1 MNRFI
6 FLILLVLIGCT
17 DRTLAPIISRAAQTG
32 TIEKIF
38 VATSRERNQSGNFA
52 GGRGADVSYLTLDVA
67 VPPKHQAGKIRT
79 PSKTPNLDKE
89 FAIAGRRDFDA
100 QEEFVT
106 GLKQSIAQSPDG
118 SREVTIYVHGYNN
131 SFSDGAFRV
140 AQLMYDFEIPGTAV
154 HYSWP
159 SAANPLG
166 YTHDRDSVLFAR
178 DGLEQLLRDVRA
190 AKPSRIV
197 LIGHSMGTL
206 LIMEALRQIDIA
218 DPGWSKRAIGG
229 VILISPDIDIDVFKS
244 QAGRISGLPKPFA
257 IFVSQKDRALRLSA
271 RLNGSS
277 ARLGRISDPA
287 ELAELPVTLVDVS
300 EFANTPAAHFT
311 LGTSPALIT
320 LLGDAQALEK
330 AFSRDRAGTSGL
342 LPGTLLTVQN
352 ATQLILSPALLLTNE
367 ARCAKNGVSRR
378 GRC

>member
-1 MNRFI
+1 MTRFI
-6 FLILLVLIGCT
+6 ILSLLVLVGCS
-17 DRTLAPIISRAAQTG
+17 DRTLAPIVARAALTG
-32 TIEKIF
+32 SIEKVF
-38 VATSRERNQSGNFA
+38 VATSRDVNPLGNFD
-52 GGRGADVSYLTLDVA
+52 GARRPDLSYLMLDVA
-67 VPPKHQAGKIRT
+67 VPPEHEAGKIRP
-79 PSKTPNLDKE
+79 PSKTPKLERE
-89 FAIAGRRDFDA
+89 FSIAARKDYGANKDFTAELRRAIAQD
-100 QEEFVT
+100 
-106 GLKQSIAQSPDG
+106 SSG

-131 SFSDGAFRV
+131 SFSDGAFRT

-178 DGLEQLLRDVRA
+178 DGLERLLRDVRA
-190 AKPSRIV
+190 AGPSRIV

-218 DPGWSKRAIGG
+218 DPGWSQRAIGG
-229 VILISPDIDIDVFKS
+229 VILISPDIDIDVFKT
-244 QAGRISGLPKPFA
+244 QAGRIAGLPEPFA
-257 IFVSQKDRALRLSA
+257 IFVSQKDRALSLSA

-320 LLGDAQALEK
+320 LLSDAEALQK
-330 AFSRDRAGTSGL
+330 AFSRDRAGSAGL

-367 ARCAKNGVSRR
+367 AQCANNGIQRR

>member
-1 MNRFI
+1 MNRFV

-17 DRTLAPIISRAAQTG
+17 DRTLAPIVSRALQTG

-38 VATSRERNQSGNFA
+38 VATSRDRNPMGNFA
-52 GGRGADVSYLTLDVA
+52 GARSEDLSYLTLQVA
-67 VPPKHQAGKIRT
+67 VPPGHEAGKIRT
-79 PSKTPNLDKE
+79 PSKTPKLDTE
-89 FAIAGRRDFDA
+89 FTIAARSDYDGRSGFISDLRRN
-100 QEEFVT
+100 
-106 GLKQSIAQSPDG
+106 IAQNESG

-131 SFSDGAFRV
+131 SFSDGAFRI
-140 AQLMYDFEIPGTAV
+140 AQLMYDFELPGTAV

-178 DGLEQLLRDVRA
+178 DGLEQLLRDVRSA
-190 AKPSRIV
+190 GPSRIV
-197 LIGHSMGTL
+197 LIGHSMGSL
-206 LIMEALRQIDIA
+206 LIMEALRQIEIA
-218 DPGWSKRAIGG
+218 SPGWSERAIGG
-229 VILISPDIDIDVFKS
+229 VILISPDIDIDVFKT
-244 QAGRISGLPKPFA
+244 QAGRIAGLPEPFA
-257 IFVSQKDRALRLSA
+257 IFVSQKDRALSLSA

-287 ELAELPVTLVDVS
+287 ELAELSITLVDVS

-320 LLGDAQALEK
+320 LLGDAQALER
-330 AFSRDRAGTSGL
+330 AFDSDQAGSSGL

-367 ARCAKNGVSRR
+367 AQCAENGISRR

>member
-1 MNRFI
+1 VNRI
-6 FLILLVLIGCT
+6 VFLILLVLIGCS
-17 DRTLAPIISRAAQTG
+17 DRTLAPIVARAALTG
-32 TIEKIF
+32 SIEKVY
-38 VATSRERNQSGNFA
+38 VATSRDVNLEGNFA
-52 GGRGADVSYLTLDVA
+52 GARNYDLSYLTLDIA
-67 VPPKHQAGKIRT
+67 VPPEHEAGKIRA
-79 PSKTPNLDKE
+79 PSKTPKLETE
-89 FAIAGRRDFDA
+89 FAIAGRRDFA
-100 QEEFVT
+100 SPKTFVT
-106 GLKQSIAQSPDG
+106 DLRQSIARDPSG

-131 SFSDGAFRV
+131 SFSDGAFRT

-178 DGLEQLLRDVRA
+178 DGLEKLLRDVRSA
-190 AKPSRIV
+190 GPSRIV

-218 DPGWSKRAIGG
+218 DPGWSKRTIGG

-244 QAGRISGLPKPFA
+244 QAGRVAGLPEPFA
-257 IFVSQKDRALRLSA
+257 IFVSQKDRALSLSA

-277 ARLGRISDPA
+277 ARLGRISDPS

-330 AFSRDRAGTSGL
+330 AFSRDRAGSAGL

-367 ARCAKNGVSRR
+367 AQCANNGIPRR